1 MHFFHVDNEYWSDC
15 VDAEADLSLR
25 LVHMSE
31 GTFSHV
37 TGQLLM
43 LLPEIAR
50 MPGKTGIYAGV
61 FRTNASTEGPDH
73 STHPQRLIKVFY

>member
-1 MHFFHVDNEYWSDC
+1 M
-15 VDAEADLSLR
+15 DAEADLSLR
-25 LVHMSE
+25 LTHMLE

-50 MPGKTGIYAGV
+50 MPGKTGINVGSLGHMRAPRARIILRIGKDSS
-61 FRTNASTEGPDH
+61 RSSTI
-73 STHPQRLIKVFY
+73 R